1 MSDPEKGRSVADRI
15 LDATVF
21 APAGLVIT
29 IFDELPKL
37 ADKGRSRIDGQVATA
52 RVVGQ
57 FAVQMGRQAGRR
69 RLDELRGRL
78 VGTAGG
84 GQAEHEPEASGG
96 EHEPEASGGEHEP
109 EASGAE
115 HYHDAGPR
123 VRKVDTN
130 SSLAIPGYDT
140 LSASQ
145 VVQRLAGLGRDDLL
159 SVRSHEAASR
169 HRRTILNRVDQL
181 LSMQDGA

>member
-96 EHEPEASGGEHEP
+96 EH
-109 EASGAE
+109 
-115 HYHDAGPR
+115 YHDAGPR

>member
-1 MSDPEKGRSVADRI
+1 MSDPEKGRSVADRL
-15 LDATVF
+15 LDVTVF

-57 FAVQMGRQAGRR
+57 FAVQMGRQVGRR
-69 RLDELRGRL
+69 RLDELLGR
-78 VGTAGG
+78 VAGTAGG
-84 GQAEHEPEASGG
+84 GQAEHGSEANGG
-96 EHEPEASGGEHEP
+96 EHGPET
-109 EASGAE
+109 SGAE
-115 HYHDAGPR
+115 RHDPGPR

>member
-96 EHEPEASGGEHEP
+96 EHEPEASGGEH
-109 EASGAE
+109 
-115 HYHDAGPR
+115 HHDAGPR